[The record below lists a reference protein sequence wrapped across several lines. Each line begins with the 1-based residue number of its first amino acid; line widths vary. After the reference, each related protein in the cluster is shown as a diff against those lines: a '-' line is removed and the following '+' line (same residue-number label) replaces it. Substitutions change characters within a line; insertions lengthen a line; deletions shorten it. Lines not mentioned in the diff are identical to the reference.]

1 MKTIKLTFE
10 REDDAREMYYST
22 TIQSMIASK
31 DISASYNNTH
41 PNDLIIKFNEPY
53 DKRVFEAVF
62 DLAYFYC
69 FYN

>member
-1 MKTIKLTFE
+1 MKSIKLTFM
-10 REDDAREMYYST
+10 REDDAHDMYHSIA
-22 TIQSMIASK
+22 IQSMIASK
-31 DISASYNNTH
+31 EISVSYNNTH